1 MLRYFIVLCFGLFA
15 WSAMAQKPIAY
26 YDPTIY
32 YREGLELFHHD
43 KFVAAKEK
51 FEQYIAA
58 ESNAQHTLRINAE
71 YYNGICS
78 LYLLHKDAEYQLE
91 KFVQEHPD
99 SPWKGHVYF
108 ELATFNYKKRNYK
121 KTLEWFEFVDPKS
134 LTTDERTAF
143 YYKRGHSRLE
153 QGDVANARQDLYEAK
168 QVEGEY
174 QLAAI
179 YYYSH
184 IAYEQNDLQ
193 TALEGFQRLE
203 NDPNFKP
210 LMPFYIT
217 QIYYKQKKYDEVLQ
231 YGPKALAE
239 ANNSATKRVPE
250 IARLIGDAH
259 CVKEQYA
266 QAIPFL
272 QQYHAAKNPSDLTAD
287 DFYQLGYAYHRTSA
301 WQKAIDAYNN
311 CKKEDNELAQ
321 KAAYNIGEC
330 YLKLNQKEYARN
342 GFAEASKMAFNLDL
356 QEDALFNYA
365 KLAFELSYNPFHEAI
380 TAFEDYLT
388 KYPNS
393 KRRDEANEFLLNV
406 YMKTRN
412 YDRALASLNKIQ
424 NKDNR
429 VKEAYQVVAFNRGV
443 ELFQSE
449 KYPEA
454 DQMFDKV
461 FTYTVNP
468 SLTAE
473 AKFWKAEVS
482 YRRKE
487 WTAAI
492 SRYNAFINEPGA
504 FNTEVY
510 GLAHYGMGYAYFEM
524 ANGEDNYP
532 VAREQY
538 AMANTSFR
546 KYVDGNHS
554 KESAKVND
562 ANMRIGDCFFVNENF
577 AQAIAY
583 YDKAADKDENGKDYA
598 MFQKAMSYGYDGKN
612 DKKAWVL
619 KSLISERPDSKFEI
633 EAKYELA
640 RTYLAQERLNEA
652 RTYYNDILKN
662 HASSSYVKFA
672 LRDLCLVNIKEG
684 DNAAA
689 KANWTALK
697 TGYPNDPVLRD
708 AYQICRLAL
717 IEDPEF
723 QADAIAIGGAS
734 KDEVETSVYLN
745 AVSPAQNGDCNTA
758 IQKLTDYLKKF
769 NAYALEAH
777 WYLANCYYDKDEND
791 KALDSYNYV
800 IAQGAS
806 NYLEISLV
814 NAATI
819 NYNKKNYAQAA
830 EHYAELE
837 STALS
842 KNNQLEAQV
851 GLLRCNYFLERYE
864 QAKLYANL
872 VLQNPSSPQDI
883 KFTAQLWKSRMDMNT
898 GAYDEAMTG
907 FKEVMKKGG
916 EYAAEAKYS
925 IANCLYK
932 KGEFKKAETEVFQ
945 LFEKYSAWQ
954 DFQFKGYLL
963 LIDIYIGMPDLVQ
976 ADATVELVL
985 QNVEEPWVVEA
996 TLQRKQQ
1003 IEAIRNPSSAPK
1015 SNQEI
1020 EIDLVPNNNN

>member
-1 MLRYFIVLCFGLFA
+1 MLKYYFVVVLGVLTGTLA
-15 WSAMAQKPIAY
+15 SQKPIAY
-26 YDPTIY
+26 YDVTAL

-58 ESNAQHTLRINAE
+58 EKNPQHALRINAE

-99 SPWKGHVYF
+99 SPWKGHVYY

-121 KTLEWFEFVDPKS
+121 KTLEWFDFVDPKT
-134 LTTDERTAF
+134 LTEEERTAF

-153 QGDVANARQDLYEAK
+153 TGDMANARQDLYEAK

-217 QIYYKQKKYDEVLQ
+217 QIYYKQKKYDEVLS
-231 YGPKALAE
+231 YGPKALTE
-239 ANNSATKRVPE
+239 AQSKATKRVPE

-266 QAIPFL
+266 QAIPYL
-272 QQYHAAKNPSDLTAD
+272 EQYHADKTASELTQD
-287 DFYQLGYAYHRTSA
+287 DHYQLGYAYHRTSA
-301 WQKAIDAYNN
+301 WQKAIDSYNN
-311 CKKEDNELAQ
+311 CNKEDNELAQ

-342 GFAEASKMAFNLDL
+342 AFGEASEKTFNLEI

-412 YDRALASLNKIQ
+412 YDRALASLDKIQ

-449 KYPEA
+449 KYAEA
-454 DQMFDKV
+454 DKMFDKV
-461 FTYTVNP
+461 FTYSVNP

-473 AKFWKAEVS
+473 AKFWKAEIS
-482 YRRKE
+482 YRRGE
-487 WTAAI
+487 WNNAI
-492 SRYNAFINEPGA
+492 SRYNAFLNEPGA
-504 FNTEVY
+504 FNTPVY
-510 GLAHYGMGYAYFEM
+510 GLAHYGTGYAYFEM
-524 ANGEDNYP
+524 ANKEDNQA
-532 VAREQY
+532 VARDQY
-538 AMANTSFR
+538 ALASTSFR
-546 KYVDGNHS
+546 KYIDGTQS
-554 KESAKVND
+554 LESAKVTD
-562 ANMRIGDCFFVNENF
+562 AYMRIGDCFFVNENF
-577 AQAIAY
+577 PQAIAY
-583 YDKAADKDENGKDYA
+583 YDKAADKDENGRDYA

-612 DKKAWVL
+612 DKKSWVL

-640 RTYLAQERLNEA
+640 RTYLAQERLA
-652 RTYYNDILKN
+652 DAKQYYNDIIKN
-662 HASSSYVKFA
+662 HNVSAFHKLA
-672 LRDLCLVNIKEG
+672 LRDMCLVHIKEG
-684 DNAAA
+684 NNDLA
-689 KANWTALK
+689 KANWNLLK
-697 TGYPNDPVLRD
+697 SGYPNDPVLKD
-708 AYQICRLAL
+708 AYQICRMAL
-717 IEDPEF
+717 IEDPDF
-723 QADAIAIGGAS
+723 QNDAVAIGGAT

-745 AVSPAQNGDCNTA
+745 AVSYAQKGDCNSA
-758 IQKLTDYLKKF
+758 ITKITDYLQKY
-769 NAYALEAH
+769 NAYALDAH
-777 WYLANCYYDKDEND
+777 WYLANCYYDRDEND

-800 IAQGAS
+800 IAQGSS
-806 NYLEISLV
+806 NYLEQSLV

-830 EHYAELE
+830 EHYTELE
-837 STALS
+837 QKAVS
-842 KNNQLEAQV
+842 KNNQMEALV
-851 GLLRCNYFLERYE
+851 GLMRCNYFLERYE
-864 QAKLYANL
+864 QARNYAQL
-872 VLQNPSSPQDI
+872 VATNPGIPQDI
-883 KFTAQLWKSRMDMNT
+883 KFIAQHWRARIDMRN
-898 GAYDEAMTG
+898 GAYDAAMAD

-925 IANCLYK
+925 IANCHYK
-932 KGEFKKAETEVFQ
+932 KGEYKKAETEVFEF
-945 LFEKYSAWQ
+945 FEKYSS
-954 DFQFKGYLL
+954 FEEYRFKGYLL
-963 LIDIYIGMPDLVQ
+963 LVDIYIAMPDLVQ
-976 ADATVELVL
+976 AESTTDLIL
-985 QNVEEPWVVEA
+985 QNVDEPWVVEE
-996 TLQRKQQ
+996 TIKRQKQIQ
-1003 IEAIRNPSSAPK
+1003 ELKNPTTAPK
-1015 SNQEI
+1015 SNQDI
-1020 EIDLVPNNNN
+1020 EIDLVPENND